1 MLDFYSKLT
10 FLSLFLLATTFSF
23 AEETFAEVTYAET
36 TYAEETFA
44 EITYAE
50 MTFAEE
56 VISSSGLDL
65 RDKHIEKN
73 RYDRKRIPGI

>member
-1 MLDFYSKLT
+1 MNKLS
-10 FLSLFLLATTFSF
+10 FLALLLLVTTFSF
-23 AEETFAEVTYAET
+23 AEESFAEVTYAET

-44 EITYAE
+44 EMTYAE

-65 RDKHIEKN
+65 RDKHIEKMSVQELRD
-73 RYDRKRIPGI
+73 RYEGK